1 MLSGI
6 RTILLSSTCPPS
18 RSCYVISKM
27 DYISDDEIKQHPPFL
42 RRVQRNIREQ
52 NPRVIRGSFHVRAVS
67 ALLSLRSAVADIPS
81 EKSACDS
88 RFANRRADCFGGE
101 GGIRTH
107 GTLRYTA
114 FRVRLVMTTSIR
126 FHAQMLV
133 YNKQRSIATD
143 FFKLPF
149 LSKHAERAQYVQRSL
164 SWNLHTHFHQ

>member
-1 MLSGI
+1 MFES
-6 RTILLSSTCPPS
+6 LLSIE
-18 RSCYVISKM
+18 REM
-27 DYISDDEIKQHPPFL
+27 DAKRHPFL
-42 RRVQRNIREQ
+42 I
-52 NPRVIRGSFHVRAVS
+52 
-67 ALLSLRSAVADIPS
+67 
-81 EKSACDS
+81 
-88 RFANRRADCFGGE
+88 GGE
-101 GGIRTH
+101 DGIRTH

-164 SWNLHTHFHQ
+164 SWNLHNHFHQ